1 MRLFLFYF
9 PVFDWINSCFV
20 STISRKLLTLCII
33 LYPVTLVIMGDNEES
48 ARVSDDAMSRQE
60 AMGKFEELDKSVK
73 KIFDLLSGLT
83 KQQEQGASSPPT
95 LTSSATS
102 GAGASGASQPPPKK
116 PVHPATA
123 PADIQVSQQAKATTL
138 PAQSSSQL
146 FSALSGGAS
155 SAAGVD
161 QPGASLPATPT
172 GPAVSVSPALQP
184 VPGYLVDKIK
194 EGKFVDFNLLRP
206 YNLKKL
212 PVAEPNQLQL
222 TKLFR
227 TEFRKIQNFVD
238 WVEAWAVY
246 AGIIAK
252 ESPEKV
258 ASLISYFLLLSS
270 AQRDVPGSGWLDY
283 DVAFRKYVV
292 DNPSSNWG
300 EVIPTL
306 WMTTVLTRG
315 SQPQESKEG
324 NLQHQPKSNLPCF
337 KWNAGECTYARCRFQ
352 HNMCSVCRGPH
363 KRLDCNQRPQDASL
377 PVSQQESSKSQPQHD
392 SAQASR
398 KRAYQK

>member
-1 MRLFLFYF
+1 
-9 PVFDWINSCFV
+9 
-20 STISRKLLTLCII
+20 
-33 LYPVTLVIMGDNEES
+33 MGDNNEES
-48 ARVSDDAMSRQE
+48 ARVSDTMSRQE

-73 KIFDLLSGLT
+73 KIFDLLSGFT
-83 KQQEQGASSPPT
+83 KQQEQGTASPPA
-95 LTSSATS
+95 LTSGIS
-102 GAGASGASQPPPKK
+102 GAGSSQGTSQPPPKK

-123 PADIQVSQQAKATTL
+123 PADIQVSQQANTTTL

-155 SAAGVD
+155 AAAGID
-161 QPGASLPATPT
+161 QPVASLQATPT

-227 TEFRKIQNFVD
+227 TEFKKIQNFVD
-238 WVEAWAVY
+238 WAEAWAVY
-246 AGIIAK
+246 SGIIAK
-252 ESPEKV
+252 EAPEKV

-283 DVAFRKYVV
+283 DVAFRKHVV

-315 SQPQESKEG
+315 SHLQESKEG
-324 NLQHQPKSNLPCF
+324 NLQHPPKSNLPCF

-363 KRLDCNQRPQDASL
+363 KRSDCNQRPQDVSSPA
-377 PVSQQESSKSQPQHD
+377 SQQESSKSQPQHD

>member
-1 MRLFLFYF
+1 
-9 PVFDWINSCFV
+9 
-20 STISRKLLTLCII
+20 
-33 LYPVTLVIMGDNEES
+33 MGDNNEES
-48 ARVSDDAMSRQE
+48 ARVPDAMSRQH

-83 KQQEQGASSPPT
+83 KQQEQGASSSPT
-95 LTSSATS
+95 LTSGTS
-102 GAGASGASQPPPKK
+102 GAAASPGASQPPPKK

-123 PADIQVSQQAKATTL
+123 PADIQVSQHAKATTL

-146 FSALSGGAS
+146 FSALSGGGAS

-161 QPGASLPATPT
+161 QPRASLPATPT

-238 WVEAWAVY
+238 WAEVWAVY
-246 AGIIAK
+246 AGIVAK

-258 ASLISYFLLLSS
+258 ASLITYFLLLSS
-270 AQRDVPGSGWLDY
+270 AQRDLPGSGWLDY
-283 DVAFRKYVV
+283 DVAFRRYVV

-300 EVIPTL
+300 KL
-306 WMTTVLTRG
+306 YLHCG
-315 SQPQESKEG
+315 
-324 NLQHQPKSNLPCF
+324 
-337 KWNAGECTYARCRFQ
+337 
-352 HNMCSVCRGPH
+352 
-363 KRLDCNQRPQDASL
+363 
-377 PVSQQESSKSQPQHD
+377 
-392 SAQASR
+392 
-398 KRAYQK
+398 